1 MMSFIN
7 TIKNAPGQDAIED
20 LIGRMSTD
28 PPQPIPP
35 GELKKIIMSAE
46 SPEDLLRKLETAV
59 GDGVSASEFRELVER
74 SLFAADLMGYSH
86 AANEGGA

>member
-1 MMSFIN
+1 
-7 TIKNAPGQDAIED
+7 
-20 LIGRMSTD
+20 MSTD